1 MKEISSGFKRCET
14 NRVFCKTLRA
24 GTMNAI
30 LDFPYK
36 IKADCVLLNMK
47 N

>member
-1 MKEISSGFKRCET
+1 MKETSPGFKRCET
-14 NRVFCKTLRA
+14 NKGICKTLHAR
-24 GTMNAI
+24 TMNAI
-30 LDFPYK
+30 SKLPWK

>member
-1 MKEISSGFKRCET
+1 MKEISPGFKRCET
-14 NRVFCKTLRA
+14 NRVFCKTLHARS
-24 GTMNAI
+24 MNAI
-30 LDFPYK
+30 LNFPCK

>member
-1 MKEISSGFKRCET
+1 MEEVSPGFKRCET
-14 NRVFCKTLRA
+14 NRVFCKTLHA
-24 GTMNAI
+24 GTMNAV
-30 LDFPYK
+30 LNFPCM